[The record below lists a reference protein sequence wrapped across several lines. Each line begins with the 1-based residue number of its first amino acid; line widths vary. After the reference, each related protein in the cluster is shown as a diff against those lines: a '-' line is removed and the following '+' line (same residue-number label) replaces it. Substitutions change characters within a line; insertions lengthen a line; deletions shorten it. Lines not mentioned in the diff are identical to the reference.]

1 MYHFYYYYF
10 EEYIKKIMFFLW
22 CHFTQPCGL
31 KTLENKMDKNV
42 SAFAGDNVQLIAA
55 LYSCQHIFEIRVIDT
70 CTS

>member
-1 MYHFYYYYF
+1 
-10 EEYIKKIMFFLW
+10 MFFLW